1 LQASELAFVDL
12 GRLTAKVEVDRR
24 RYQSAEPFPHV
35 VLDGFLKPEAA
46 LALARQFPPV
56 DHKVWKH
63 HLHLHS
69 HKFACNRIEA
79 MPAPF
84 QAVLRELNS
93 KDVCQ
98 YLEALTGIPDLVAD
112 DELEGGG
119 LHQIVQGGFLKVHA
133 DFNYHPSTHQ
143 HRRINLLVYLNAEWE
158 EAWDGNLELWSR
170 DMSRCAKSI
179 APVLNRCVIFNT
191 TDSAYHGHPRPLSC
205 PPGQSRKSLA
215 LYYYTDVRPA
225 AETSR
230 PHSTLY
236 KRTPLESPLLHQ
248 LRLFRR
254 YLLSRS
260 SVQILRSAVHR
271 ARGR

>member
-1 LQASELAFVDL
+1 MQATGLDYVDL
-12 GRLTAKVEVDRR
+12 GRLTATVEADRH
-24 RYQSAEPFPHV
+24 RYQSAEPFPHI
-35 VLDGFLKPEAA
+35 VLDGILKPGAAAA
-46 LALARQFPPV
+46 LAAQFPPV
-56 DHKVWKH
+56 DHKIWKH

-69 HKFACNRIEA
+69 HKFACNRFGA
-79 MPAPF
+79 MPGPF
-84 QAVLRELNS
+84 QAVLGELNS
-93 KDVCQ
+93 KALCQ
-98 YLEALTGIPDLVAD
+98 YLEALTGIPDLMAD

-119 LHQIVQGGFLKVHA
+119 LHQITPGGFLKIHA
-133 DFNYHPSTHQ
+133 DFNYHPGTHQ
-143 HRRINLLVYLNAEWE
+143 HRRINLLVYLNPEWE
-158 EAWDGNLELWSR
+158 EAWDGNLELWSS
-170 DMSRCAKSI
+170 DMSRCARSI

-191 TDSAYHGHPRPLSC
+191 TDSAYHGHPRPLAC
-205 PPGQSRKSLA
+205 PPGHTRKSLA

-225 AETSR
+225 EETSS

-260 SVQILRSAVHR
+260 STQILRSAVRR